1 MRSSLTLTS
10 SSAIWAR
17 HMLKIN
23 GIHAYYKDLQALW
36 GVSMHVDEGELV
48 ALVGPNGAGKTTTLR
63 VISGLL
69 KPAQGSVRFN
79 ERDLANVSADKIVE
93 LGISQVPEGGR
104 VFGSMSVLENL
115 ELGAYVPQAR
125 KVKDQSLGWVFEI
138 FPRLEERRD
147 QRAGTLSGGERQM
160 LAIARALMSKP
171 KLLML
176 DEPSF
181 GLAPILVDQM
191 FEMIAEINKQGV
203 TVLLVEQNIRAA
215 LELADRAYVIEN
227 GRVVGQGVHEDLL
240 SFESVRSAYLG

>member
-1 MRSSLTLTS
+1 
-10 SSAIWAR
+10 
-17 HMLKIN
+17 MLKLEEIN
-23 GIHAYYKDLQALW
+23 AYYGDLRVLW
-36 GVSMHVDEGELV
+36 GISMEVNEGELV

-63 VISGLL
+63 VITGLL
-69 KPAQGSVRFN
+69 KPASGSIHFHDHHLGK
-79 ERDLANVSADKIVE
+79 EPAHKIVE

-104 VFGSMSVLENL
+104 IFAGMSVLENL
-115 ELGAYVPQAR
+115 ELGAFLPKAR
-125 KVKDQSLGWVFEI
+125 VNKNESLKWVYSI
-138 FPRLEERRD
+138 FPRLEERME

-160 LAIARALMSKP
+160 LAIGRALMSKP
-171 KLLML
+171 KLLLL

-181 GLAPILVDQM
+181 GLAPILVEHI
-191 FEMIAEINKQGV
+191 FEMITEINKQGV

>member
-1 MRSSLTLTS
+1 
-10 SSAIWAR
+10 
-17 HMLKIN
+17 MLKLEELN
-23 GIHAYYKDLQALW
+23 AYYGDLQALW
-36 GVSMHVDEGELV
+36 GISMQVNEGELV

-63 VISGLL
+63 VITGLL
-69 KPAQGSVRFN
+69 KPASGSIHFHDHHLGK
-79 ERDLANVSADKIVE
+79 EPAHKIVE

-104 VFGSMSVLENL
+104 IFTGMSVLENL
-115 ELGAYVPQAR
+115 ELGAFLPKAR
-125 KVKDQSLGWVFEI
+125 ANKDESLKWVYSI
-138 FPRLEERRD
+138 FPRLEERME

-160 LAIARALMSKP
+160 LAIGRALMSKP
-171 KLLML
+171 KLLLL

-181 GLAPILVDQM
+181 GLAPILVEHI
-191 FEMIAEINKQGV
+191 FEMIREINRQGV